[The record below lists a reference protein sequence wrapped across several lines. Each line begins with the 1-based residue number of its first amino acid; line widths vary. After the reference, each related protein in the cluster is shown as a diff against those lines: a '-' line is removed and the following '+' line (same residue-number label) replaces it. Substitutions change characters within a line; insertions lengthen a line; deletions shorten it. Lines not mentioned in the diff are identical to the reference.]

1 MSSYM
6 IDIVDNFLSDD
17 HHKVA
22 LMLVESQ
29 STLWQCTPILNDD
42 NINVPLQYNRQLT
55 HRLTDKSSMYHAIL
69 IPILQQLNV
78 SSERLIRSKI
88 NNNLATEE
96 IREHGFHVDTSK
108 ECNVAIYYFNTNNGY
123 TLFENG
129 DKVDS
134 IGNRL
139 IMFPSNLRHTG
150 TTCTDKPNRY
160 VLNINYN

>member
-1 MSSYM
+1 M
-6 IDIVDNFLSDD
+6 IDVVDNFLSND
-17 HHKVA
+17 HHKLA
-22 LMLVESQ
+22 LTLVESQ

-55 HRLTDKSSMYHAIL
+55 HRLYGTGSPIYHAIL
-69 IPILQQLNV
+69 IPILQQINV
-78 SSERLIRSKI
+78 SSERLIRAKI

-96 IREHGFHVDTSK
+96 IREHGFHVDTDK

-139 IMFPSNLRHTG
+139 IMFRSNLRHTG

-160 VLNINYN
+160 VLNINYT

>member
-1 MSSYM
+1 M

-22 LMLVESQ
+22 LTLVESQ

-69 IPILQQLNV
+69 IPILQQINV
-78 SSERLIRSKI
+78 SSERLIRVKI

-96 IREHGFHVDTSK
+96 IREMDF
-108 ECNVAIYYFNTNNGY
+108 
-123 TLFENG
+123 
-129 DKVDS
+129 
-134 IGNRL
+134 
-139 IMFPSNLRHTG
+139 M
-150 TTCTDKPNRY
+150 
-160 VLNINYN
+160 